1 MQSGLYS
8 AQGHDDLALIA
19 VQMHAD
25 ISAEFLD
32 LLTQLNVHLRR
43 VKIT

>member
-1 MQSGLYS
+1 MHSGLYS
-8 AQGHDDLALIA
+8 SQGHDELALIA

-25 ISAEFLD
+25 ISAAFLN
-32 LLTQLNVHLRR
+32 LLTQMNVHLRR

>member
-8 AQGHDDLALIA
+8 AQDHDGLALIV

-25 ISAEFLD
+25 ISAAFLD